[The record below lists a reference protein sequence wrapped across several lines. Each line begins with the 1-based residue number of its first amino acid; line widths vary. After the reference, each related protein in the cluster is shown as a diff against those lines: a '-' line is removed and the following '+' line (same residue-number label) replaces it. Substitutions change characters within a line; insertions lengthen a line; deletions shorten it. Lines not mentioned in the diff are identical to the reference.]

1 MTIKDMSNNVMC
13 ANNYAPVY
21 PTPPSE
27 ILKAEVEY
35 RGITQR
41 KLAEDMGL
49 TYSVV
54 NELLNGRRPLTAKTA
69 LLFEAVLGTSAEGL
83 LRMQATYNIQ
93 VLRKDT
99 TFMLKLASI
108 AAVL

>member
-13 ANNYAPVY
+13 ANNYAQVY

-69 LLFEAVLGTSAEGL
+69 LLFEAVLGTSAEDL
-83 LRMQATYNIQ
+83 LRMQAMYNIQ

-99 TFMLKLASI
+99 TFMRKLASI

>member
-1 MTIKDMSNNVMC
+1 MSKNDVMC
-13 ANNYAPVY
+13 ANNYAPAY

-27 ILKAEVEY
+27 MLKAEVEY

-69 LLFEAVLGTSAEGL
+69 LLFEAVLGTSADDL
-83 LRMQATYNIQ
+83 LRMQARYNIQ

-99 TFMLKLASI
+99 TFMRKLASI